1 MRDCKI
7 DDVEEVGP
15 SYSLIFAV
23 GLSVATFVYS
33 IFMSNPELLARV
45 PGVSHYQG
53 KHYEKTNEQKRL
65 DAQEDAAPAHANISD
80 VDRDALRMLLEAN
93 K

>member
-1 MRDCKI
+1 MRHCKI
-7 DDVEEVGP
+7 DLEEP
-15 SYSLIFAV
+15 APNYTLMFAV
-23 GLSVATFVYS
+23 GLSVLTFIYS

-65 DAQEDAAPAHANISD
+65 DAHADISD

>member
-1 MRDCKI
+1 MRDCRV
-7 DDVEEVGP
+7 DVEEVGP

-53 KHYEKTNEQKRL
+53 KHFEKTNKQKRL
-65 DAQEDAAPAHANISD
+65 DAHADISD
-80 VDRDALRMLLEAN
+80 VDRDALRMLLED

>member
-7 DDVEEVGP
+7 DLDEP
-15 SYSLIFAV
+15 APNYSLMFAV
-23 GLSVATFVYS
+23 GLSVLTFIYS

-65 DAQEDAAPAHANISD
+65 DAQEDAAPAHADISD
-80 VDRDALRMLLEAN
+80 VDRDALRMLLKAN